1 MDKRYKHFCSEE
13 RGVILAEHRRGSS
26 LREIGLVIG
35 GATRTFGRELARGW
49 LGDAPYDPQV
59 ARLGSGCATAFVQAA
74 RQAGSGRPVARLG
87 SRQTGASALAAR
99 TERGRLRVLHP
110 GDPTARV
117 SHETIHAAICA
128 QPKGGLKAAM
138 VLALQQAKPA
148 RGLRRT
154 TPAGSPMAP
163 ESLRIIHLP
172 QEIEA
177 RLIPGLCGMRRV
189 FGNAGSG
196 STTSRRTRICETT
209 SNIAGSIP
217 SNTAWWMTPRIGP
230 IPPITATTRWVRF
243 HPTEK

>member
-1 MDKRYKHFCSEE
+1 MRLMTRRWPGSVQDARRLLCRQRAKLVQGGLLHDWV
-13 RGVILAEHRRGSS
+13 RGK
-26 LREIGLVIG
+26 LVHQ
-35 GATRTFGRELARGW
+35 RWPPE
-49 LGDAPYDPQV
+49 QN
-59 ARLGSGCATAFVQAA
+59 AA
-74 RQAGSGRPVARLG
+74 
-87 SRQTGASALAAR
+87 
-99 TERGRLRVLHP
+99 RLRVLHP

-138 VLALQQAKPA
+138 TLALQQAKPA

-172 QEIEA
+172 QEIGA

-196 STTSRRTRICETT
+196 STTSGTTRICETT